1 MKRTL
6 ALLVA
11 VSVAA
16 LLTAGLAGGASKAET
31 YKLSAKL
38 TAGREVPKPKG
49 ATGATGTFTGTL
61 VGRRL
66 TWKVT
71 YKSLTGKAM
80 QAHIHMGRP
89 GKSGNVLVPLCPPGC
104 RSGMHGTK
112 TVSAAIARAIERGGT
127 YVNVHTAKNPAGEIR
142 GQIKSSES

>member
-1 MKRTL
+1 VKKGL
-6 ALLVA
+6 VLLVVA
-11 VSVAA
+11 SLAA
-16 LLTAGLAGGASKAET
+16 LLTAGLAGGASHAT
-31 YKLSAKL
+31 SYKLSAKL
-38 TAGREVPKPKG
+38 NAGQEVPKPKG
-49 ATGATGTFTGTL
+49 ASRATGAFTGTL
-61 VGRRL
+61 TGRKL

-112 TVSAAIARAIERGGT
+112 TVSAAIASAIRRGGT

-142 GQIKSSES
+142 GQLKAAA

>member
-1 MKRTL
+1 MKRSIVM
-6 ALLVA
+6 LVV
-11 VSVAA
+11 VSAAA
-16 LLTAGLAGGASKAET
+16 LVVAGLAGGTSRAEK

-38 TAGREVPKPKG
+38 TAGQEVPKPKG

-61 VGRRL
+61 VGRKL
-66 TWKVT
+66 TWRVT
-71 YKSLTGKAM
+71 YKGLTGKAM
-80 QAHIHMGRP
+80 QAHIHLGRP

-112 TVSAAIARAIERGGT
+112 TVSAAIVKAIEKGGT

-142 GQIKSSES
+142 GQVKSSG

>member
-1 MKRTL
+1 VKRGFVV
-6 ALLVA
+6 LVVA
-11 VSVAA
+11 SLAA
-16 LLTAGLAGGASKAET
+16 LLTAGLAGGASRAER

-38 TAGREVPKPKG
+38 TAGQEVPKPKG
-49 ATGATGTFTGTL
+49 ASGATGAFTGTL
-61 VGRRL
+61 VGRKL

-71 YKSLTGKAM
+71 YRSLTGKAM

-112 TVSAAIARAIERGGT
+112 TISAAIARAIKRGGT
-127 YVNVHTAKNPAGEIR
+127 YVNVHTARNPAGEIR
-142 GQIKSSES
+142 GQVKSTET

>member
-1 MKRTL
+1 VKRTL
-6 ALLVA
+6 VMLVA
-11 VSVAA
+11 AAAAA
-16 LLTAGLAGGASKAET
+16 LVTAGLAGGASKAET

-38 TAGREVPKPKG
+38 TAGQEVPKPKG
-49 ATGATGTFTGTL
+49 AAGATGTFTGTL

-71 YKSLTGKAM
+71 YKGLTGKAM

-112 TVSAAIARAIERGGT
+112 TVSSAIRDAIEHGRT

-142 GQIKSSES
+142 GQVRSTET

>member
-1 MKRTL
+1 M
-6 ALLVA
+6 LVA
-11 VSVAA
+11 ASVAA
-16 LLTAGLAGGASKAET
+16 LLAAGLAGGASKAVT
-31 YKLSAKL
+31 FKLSAKL
-38 TAGREVPKPKG
+38 NAGQEVPKPKG
-49 ATGATGTFTGTL
+49 AAGATGTFTGTL
-61 VGRRL
+61 VGRKL

-71 YKSLTGKAM
+71 YKGLTGKAM

-112 TVSAAIARAIERGGT
+112 TVSAAIAKAIKAGRT

-142 GQIKSSES
+142 GQVRSTES

>member
-1 MKRTL
+1 VKRGFVTL
-6 ALLVA
+6 VVA
-11 VSVAA
+11 SLAA
-16 LLTAGLAGGASKAET
+16 LLTAGLAGGASHVEK

-38 TAGREVPKPKG
+38 TAGQEVPKPKG
-49 ATGATGTFTGTL
+49 ASGATGTFTGTL
-61 VGRRL
+61 VGRKL

-112 TVSAAIARAIERGGT
+112 TVSAAIASAIRRGGT

-142 GQIKSSES
+142 GQVKAAA

>member
-1 MKRTL
+1 MKRG
-6 ALLVA
+6 LVVLVVA
-11 VSVAA
+11 SVAA
-16 LLTAGLAGGASKAET
+16 LLAAGLAGGASRAEK

-38 TAGREVPKPKG
+38 TAGQEVPKPKG
-49 ATGATGTFTGTL
+49 AAGATGTFVGTL
-61 VGRRL
+61 VGRKL

-112 TVSAAIARAIERGGT
+112 TVSSAIRDAIEHGRT

-142 GQIKSSES
+142 GQVKSTES

>member
-6 ALLVA
+6 VMLVA
-11 VSVAA
+11 ASAA

-38 TAGREVPKPKG
+38 TAGQEVPKPKG
-49 ATGATGTFTGTL
+49 AAGATGAFTGTL
-61 VGRRL
+61 VGRKL

-71 YKSLTGKAM
+71 YKGLTGKAM

-112 TVSAAIARAIERGGT
+112 TVSSAVRDAIERGGT
-127 YVNVHTAKNPAGEIR
+127 YVNVRTAKNPAGEIR
-142 GQIKSSES
+142 GQVKSTES